1 MTSRTPP
8 SRWSLGAIL
17 RMPGIGIVGRLS
29 LSFIAVTVLA
39 VAANFM
45 VDHSDII
52 QTTRVR
58 TIVTPAAPAPVIAVP
73 RQPKPAASL
82 KVAPAIEYSRTLE
95 LFAQAE
101 LDRVGADSPDTRE
114 LVNSSSSAF
123 ETAAA
128 AMGAQIQGADPKI
141 ATQLAEATNAVG
153 AVADALVH
161 SADARRVALGDY
173 RHHLDLLA
181 NSVQSALDSSF
192 KIFGRVVTRQNL
204 VQLVDDLTG
213 FRQRLDLLVES
224 EASDASLRDM
234 ARLEQHFKTTLDE
247 YDANLTKVYGRPWMD
262 SIHQELSALSAQ
274 RVILERLIQP
284 FHAQREALTQEKIA
298 AIAVMER
305 GLAALHASQMTS
317 AASVPVVNIPIAS
330 APEHELAPVET
341 ITVTPRDRRTEELV
355 AWITVGV
362 IGSVF
367 LISLITVGS
376 IIRPVR
382 RMLHAAD
389 RISKGDTRARVQ
401 RGGLRELDELA
412 GSFNHMAEDLAK
424 ANEISRFYQ
433 ARLEA
438 DVAARTLELKDL
450 AERDPLTQLPNRRH
464 WLTLMGDSLAAA
476 HSDGRE
482 VGVFFIDLDN
492 FKTINDSLGHAFGDK
507 VLQLIASRLL
517 LVSGTFGYAARLG
530 GDEFSVIYANA
541 KSSDEIHRAGERLV
555 QAFRAPM
562 QIEQRELMVSV
573 SIGLSVFPSHG
584 ANPDELL
591 SAADAALF
599 RAKSMGRNRLNVFTP
614 DLLRSA
620 NEKFTTEQRLRRA
633 IERHELE
640 LVYQPEVSASSLKVG
655 LVEALLRWRQPDGRM
670 ATPGEFLAVAET
682 SGFIAD
688 IDSWV
693 MRTAIEAAAAWH
705 HGGWPEARVAINVS
719 PRQLMD
725 AGFAE
730 HLHGLLSAIRL
741 PARCVEIELTET
753 VLQTGAPTIQTL
765 HKLKEFGITTALDDF
780 GTGYSSLTS
789 LEQLP
794 LSRVKLDRSI
804 IAGLGANDRSAAI
817 ARAIITLCEHLRL
830 EVTAEGVE
838 TEQQLAWL
846 LKHKSLSLQGYL
858 ITRPLDA
865 EDVLSSLSRIQRHML
880 SAIETLPGTSAKGVA
895 PSLFIAGNR
904 K

>member
-1 MTSRTPP
+1 
-8 SRWSLGAIL
+8 
-17 RMPGIGIVGRLS
+17 VGRLS
-29 LSFIAVTVLA
+29 LSFIAVAVLA

-45 VDHSDII
+45 VDHSDVI
-52 QTTRVR
+52 QTTRIR
-58 TIVTPAAPAPVIAVP
+58 TIVTPAAPAAPMP
-73 RQPKPAASL
+73 RHTQPAASL
-82 KVAPAIEYSRTLE
+82 KVAPAIDYSRTLE

-101 LDRVGADSPDTRE
+101 LERVASDTEDTRE
-114 LVNSSSSAF
+114 LVKSSAVAF
-123 ETAAA
+123 GSAAA
-128 AMGAQIQGADPKI
+128 AMAAQIQSADPK
-141 ATQLAEATNAVG
+141 LANQMLEASSAVNAV
-153 AVADALVH
+153 AEALVH
-161 SADARRVALGDY
+161 TADGRRSALSEYRR
-173 RHHLDLLA
+173 HLDLLA
-181 NSVQSALDSSF
+181 SSVHSALDSSF

-204 VQLVDDLTG
+204 LQLADDLTA
-213 FRQRLDLLVES
+213 FRQRLDLLVDA
-224 EASDASLRDM
+224 EATDASLKDI
-234 ARLEQHFKTTLDE
+234 AHLEQRFKVTLDE
-247 YDANLTKVYGRPWMD
+247 YDSNLTRVYGRSWID
-262 SIHQELSALSAQ
+262 SIQQELAALSAQ
-274 RVILERLIQP
+274 RAILERLGAP
-284 FHAQREALTQEKIA
+284 FRSQREALTQEKIA

-305 GLAALHASQMTS
+305 GLAAMHASQMNS
-317 AASVPVVNIPIAS
+317 AAGMAIANVPVAAAS
-330 APEHELAPVET
+330 EHELAPVET
-341 ITVTPRDRRTEELV
+341 ITVTPRDRSTDELV

-376 IIRPVR
+376 IVRPVR
-382 RMLHAAD
+382 RLLDAAD
-389 RISKGDTRARVQ
+389 RISRGDTRARVQ

-412 GSFNHMAEDLAK
+412 GSFNRMAEDLAK

-433 ARLEA
+433 ARLES

-464 WLTLMGDSLAAA
+464 WLTLMSDSLAAA
-476 HSDGRE
+476 KTDVRQ

-517 LVSGTFGYAARLG
+517 LVSGKFGHAARLG

-541 KSSDEIHRAGERLV
+541 KSSEEIHRAGERLV

-573 SIGLSVFPSHG
+573 SAGLSVFPSHG

-614 DLLRSA
+614 DLLRAA
-620 NEKFTTEQRLRRA
+620 NEKFTIEQRLRRA
-633 IERHELE
+633 IERNELE
-640 LVYQPEVSASSLKVG
+640 LVYQPEVCASSFKVG

-670 ATPGEFLAVAET
+670 ATPSEFLAVAET

-688 IDSWV
+688 IDAWV
-693 MRTAIEAAAAWH
+693 MRSAIEAAAAWH

-725 AGFAE
+725 SGFAE
-730 HLHGLLSAIRL
+730 HLHGLLAARRL

-765 HKLKEFGITTALDDF
+765 HRLKEFGITTALDDF
-780 GTGYSSLTS
+780 GTGFSSLTS

-817 ARAIITLCEHLRL
+817 ARAIITLCEHLQL

-846 LKHKSLSLQGYL
+846 LKHRSLSLQGYL
-858 ITRPLDA
+858 ITRPLDRQ
-865 EDVLSSLSRIQRHML
+865 DVLPSLTRLQRQMAAAVTTLSGISSQSMPP
-880 SAIETLPGTSAKGVA
+880 A
-895 PSLFIAGNR
+895 LFIAGNR